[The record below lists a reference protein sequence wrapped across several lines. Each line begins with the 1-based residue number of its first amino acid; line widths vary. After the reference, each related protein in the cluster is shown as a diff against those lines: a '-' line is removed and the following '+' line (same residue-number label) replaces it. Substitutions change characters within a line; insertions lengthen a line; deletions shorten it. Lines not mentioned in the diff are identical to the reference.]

1 MPVIMTIAQ
10 HKIQLAQKVL
20 QTDDKHILKTIE
32 LIFDQEDELF
42 EITKEQKSELNLR
55 IADIESG
62 KAKFYTMDEV
72 KKKVRKNFKNIHK

>member
-1 MPVIMTIAQ
+1 MTIAQ

-32 LIFDQEDELF
+32 LIFNQEDELF
-42 EITKEQKSELNLR
+42 EITKEQKHELDAR
-55 IADIESG
+55 IADIERG

-72 KKKVRKNFKNIHK
+72 NKNVRKSFKNLHK